1 MKQFNY
7 KISSIKALIGIL
19 NSDEITAFHDCES
32 QFIQIY
38 SANTNSEWY
47 QLSGNAIRS
56 VFPSAVIVG
65 ATSVGEIIDGKIST
79 ESTVVLFSFFESS
92 SISLFSYECLSGEEE
107 KIADTLN
114 KDVESLNTKVQG
126 MLLLSTPISINA
138 GALFN
143 RFTSS
148 GLGYP
153 VFGGG
158 AGDYANKRDSLIYD
172 GFHSFK
178 QGVIS
183 VVFSGDNLSVEALTY
198 LGWNPLSEEMTITE
212 TDNLSIRTIDNKPAF
227 SVYERFLGIKA
238 DDNFFQNCLEF
249 PLLIVRDGQE
259 IARIPFFADKDTGAL
274 RLVADVRPGEKF
286 RIGYGNPQI
295 IISESMHIQSKMLD
309 FQPEAIFLY
318 TCLCRRFLMQDE
330 VNLETR
336 PFNIIAP
343 TSGFYTFCEFFAN
356 GASRSMLNSTMVA
369 VGFREKA
376 KVKEPL
382 HIDLIQRAIA
392 YHNPDPYANKH
403 TRILSQLLYFIN
415 VIIKELEEK
424 NLALGSV
431 NAEKDKYFSILA
443 HDLRGPLSTFVAST
457 QIINEDI
464 MNMEL
469 KEIKEITLGMK
480 ASAANIYE
488 LLENLLEWST
498 ISRGGLDFNPG
509 RYNLKKITKSCFD
522 LFAESAFKK
531 NILITI
537 NIDDDIEVLT
547 DIHIFN
553 TVFRNLIINAIKFTP
568 KGGKIDITA
577 VVNSENQ
584 VEFKIKDTG
593 IGIPKILI
601 NNLFK
606 LSERTNRRGTDGEP
620 STGLGLL
627 LCKELIKKNNGEILV
642 ESEEGKGSIFS
653 FTLPGSRQE
662 EKVSVPIG
670 DKIEE

>member
-1 MKQFNY
+1 
-7 KISSIKALIGIL
+7 
-19 NSDEITAFHDCES
+19 
-32 QFIQIY
+32 
-38 SANTNSEWY
+38 
-47 QLSGNAIRS
+47 
-56 VFPSAVIVG
+56 
-65 ATSVGEIIDGKIST
+65 
-79 ESTVVLFSFFESS
+79 
-92 SISLFSYECLSGEEE
+92 
-107 KIADTLN
+107 
-114 KDVESLNTKVQG
+114 
-126 MLLLSTPISINA
+126 
-138 GALFN
+138 
-143 RFTSS
+143 
-148 GLGYP
+148 
-153 VFGGG
+153 
-158 AGDYANKRDSLIYD
+158 
-172 GFHSFK
+172 
-178 QGVIS
+178 
-183 VVFSGDNLSVEALTY
+183 
-198 LGWNPLSEEMTITE
+198 
-212 TDNLSIRTIDNKPAF
+212 
-227 SVYERFLGIKA
+227 
-238 DDNFFQNCLEF
+238 
-249 PLLIVRDGQE
+249 
-259 IARIPFFADKDTGAL
+259 
-274 RLVADVRPGEKF
+274 
-286 RIGYGNPQI
+286 
-295 IISESMHIQSKMLD
+295 
-309 FQPEAIFLY
+309 
-318 TCLCRRFLMQDE
+318 
-330 VNLETR
+330 
-336 PFNIIAP
+336 
-343 TSGFYTFCEFFAN
+343 
-356 GASRSMLNSTMVA
+356 
-369 VGFREKA
+369 
-376 KVKEPL
+376 
-382 HIDLIQRAIA
+382 IDLIQRAIA